1 MQEFITIKMLLIR
14 TNELRSS
21 RQIRCTRT
29 WVECMMQ
36 WYATVVSELLLLT
49 RMQVLDAD
57 IAITKEVERLRQG
70 LAIWRGYGSYRA
82 STLLP
87 PSG

>member
-1 MQEFITIKMLLIR
+1 
-14 TNELRSS
+14 
-21 RQIRCTRT
+21 
-29 WVECMMQ
+29 MQ